1 MRSVKKRLRSMGLLT
16 GILIVAAAP
25 ASPARAQEVT
35 TEKLINQLAGLETAA
50 DLDVVALRQQALDRV
65 KSKADATP
73 LKRPPIAG
81 QLLKLPQFAI
91 DVQFDPDTSI
101 VRPES
106 YKTVGRIADVL
117 TDPSLLSYVF
127 LIVGHTDASGRRDN
141 NLTLSQRRADSIRD
155 VLVTTFKVSPK
166 RLKAIGL
173 GEEQLLDAAHPTAPV
188 NQQVQVVTVGK
199 VL

>member
-35 TEKLINQLAGLETAA
+35 TEKLINQLAGLETAV

-91 DVQFDPDTSI
+91 EVQFDPDTSI
-101 VRPES
+101 VRPS
-106 YKTVGRIADVL
+106 CRARLIASNTCRIEAL
-117 TDPSLLSYVF
+117 T
-127 LIVGHTDASGRRDN
+127 T
-141 NLTLSQRRADSIRD
+141 
-155 VLVTTFKVSPK
+155 SP
-166 RLKAIGL
+166 
-173 GEEQLLDAAHPTAPV
+173 
-188 NQQVQVVTVGK
+188 
-199 VL
+199 